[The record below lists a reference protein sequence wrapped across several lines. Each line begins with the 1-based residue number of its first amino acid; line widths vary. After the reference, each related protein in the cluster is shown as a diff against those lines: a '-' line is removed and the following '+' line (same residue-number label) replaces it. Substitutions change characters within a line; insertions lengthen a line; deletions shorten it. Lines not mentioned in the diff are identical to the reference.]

1 MSRSVATDDAFAAQL
16 RGFGPIGILAIV
28 VILASGLITIPVSAV
43 LVLVWMQLSHTPWS
57 EIGYVRPKSWI
68 ATVAIG
74 VIFGVA
80 FELLMKSIVQPLL
93 GVDPINQTYHYLVGN
108 PLALPAIL
116 LTVIVAGGFCEETVF
131 RGYMFER
138 LGKLTGNGV
147 GAKVL
152 MVLITTALFAMAH
165 FRDQGF
171 AGAEQ
176 SVVTGLVFGTIF
188 AVTGRIWMLMIAHAA
203 YDVAAILIIYWNVES
218 QIAHFFFK

>member
-1 MSRSVATDDAFAAQL
+1 LTTDEAFAARL

-74 VIFGVA
+74 VVFGIA
-80 FELLMKSIVQPLL
+80 FKLLMKSIVQPLL

-108 PLALPAIL
+108 PVALPAIL
-116 LTVIVAGGFCEETVF
+116 STVIVAGGFCEETVF

-138 LGKLTGNGV
+138 LGKLIGNGV

-188 AVTGRIWMLMIAHAA
+188 AFTGRIWMLMIAHAA
-203 YDVAAILIIYWNVES
+203 YDVAAILIIYWNIES